1 MHCKGRKRGKKS
13 RKPPKRK
20 KAWGAARKRQEQ
32 ATSSNPVTHD
42 HQRIMSL
49 VRIKKKDP
57 EKEIIKHAIDAK
69 HANDANHSI
78 ILIA

>member
-1 MHCKGRKRGKKS
+1 M
-13 RKPPKRK
+13 
-20 KAWGAARKRQEQ
+20 
-32 ATSSNPVTHD
+32 SNAVTEHIGHPVCHLSEL
-42 HQRIMSL
+42 R
-49 VRIKKKDP
+49 KKDP

>member
-32 ATSSNPVTHD
+32 ATSSNPVTLAISVLCHLSEL
-42 HQRIMSL
+42 R
-49 VRIKKKDP
+49 KKDP

>member
-1 MHCKGRKRGKKS
+1 MHCKGKKRGKKS

-32 ATSSNPVTHD
+32 STSSNPVTHD

>member
-1 MHCKGRKRGKKS
+1 MHCKARKRGKKS
-13 RKPPKRK
+13 RKPRKRK

-32 ATSSNPVTHD
+32 ATSSNPVTH